1 MASAAASL
9 DPSTMV
15 QITTINH
22 LEELASVSTKILI
35 LISTL
40 ASLLKADGWTD
51 GSMDGWTDGQ
61 INAWMDGQMVFCQR
75 NGAFCNHDISKMLEL
90 IHGDQRKETV

>member
-15 QITTINH
+15 QITAINH

-35 LISTL
+35 SISTL

-51 GSMDGWTDGQ
+51 GSMDGWTDGRMDRLMHG
-61 INAWMDGQMVFCQR
+61 WMDGWYFAKEMVLFVIMTFLRC
-75 NGAFCNHDISKMLEL
+75 
-90 IHGDQRKETV
+90 